1 MEQGKR
7 TTPKERRKKEK
18 SKSKLPCYNRHETQ
32 IVLGKMNQ
40 RLPFLIAIFLALVFR
55 TLCFAESIQGIGSGE
70 GSHYFEYN
78 KSRSINARDYGL
90 LPGSSMDQSSML
102 ARAIKYASESKEID
116 SVYVPEG
123 TYQFT
128 QSIWLKAGVS
138 FIGAG
143 PGKTVFTGKNP
154 KAFLIRAK
162 RVDFGDAVIANMTIS
177 NLERALLITN
187 SRNLNFQNVEFKGGM
202 VRFEKSENIT
212 FEGNIFNDNLGKGG
226 YAGSGCKNIR
236 IVRNTFNSIENGSI
250 NLSGHQNSYVA
261 NNHITASK
269 LIDSGYAGIRLPN
282 GARNNVVENN
292 FIQNHGR
299 GLFMLS
305 SSENNIV
312 RNNTVRSTMYQGVLI
327 QSSNNLL
334 EKNTIIDAG
343 MEAIYVTNASA
354 ENSPTPSVANGN
366 RILENII
373 YDTQPFRASRCIGLK
388 ICSQKNLIK
397 GNRVSMNHGRDF
409 KSIRLDLGNQ
419 EVNNL
424 YVKEAELAGARELG
438 THQKYKPEQPV
449 VDWIKA
455 VIAFDSAL
463 FPKVWSK
470 EIYNEI
476 DEHKPGAMDEFCKE
490 FLALHAKLWVDEF
503 PGAKDEDFTY
513 SYAGYDTK
521 GEVTISYKGKEV
533 DPKLI
538 STLPVVL
545 ENGSWKIAIV
555 PGP

>member
-1 MEQGKR
+1 MVAKRTRR
-7 TTPKERRKKEK
+7 TTPKERRKKER
-18 SKSKLPCYNRHETQ
+18 SKSKLYFHNWEDAQ

-40 RLPFLIAIFLALVFR
+40 RLAFLSATFLAVVLQA
-55 TLCFAESIQGIGSGE
+55 LCFAESIQGVGAGE
-70 GSHYFEYN
+70 GEHYLEYN
-78 KSRSINARDYGL
+78 RSRSINARDYGL
-90 LPGSSMDQSSML
+90 IPGSSMDQSSML
-102 ARAIKYASESKEID
+102 ARAIKYASEKKEVD
-116 SVYVPEG
+116 CVYVPEG

-138 FIGAG
+138 LIGAG
-143 PGKTVFTGKNP
+143 SGKTVFIGKNP

-162 RVDFGDAVIANMTIS
+162 RVDFGDAVIANMTVS
-177 NLERALLITN
+177 NSERALLITD
-187 SRNLNFQNVEFKGGM
+187 SRNLSFQNVEFKGGM
-202 VRFEKSENIT
+202 VRFEKSENVT

-236 IVRNTFNSIENGSI
+236 IVKNTFNSIENGSI

-299 GLFMLS
+299 GLFILS

-312 RNNTVRSTMYQGVLI
+312 RNNTVKSTMYQGVLI

-343 MEAIYVTNASA
+343 MEAIYVTDANA

-373 YDTQPFRASRCIGLK
+373 YDTKSLRSSRCIGLK
-388 ICSQKNLIK
+388 IGSRENLIK

-409 KSIRLDLGNQ
+409 KSIRLDSGN
-419 EVNNL
+419 EDAKNL
-424 YVKEAELAGARELG
+424 YIKEAGLEGARE
-438 THQKYKPEQPV
+438 
-449 VDWIKA
+449 
-455 VIAFDSAL
+455 
-463 FPKVWSK
+463 
-470 EIYNEI
+470 
-476 DEHKPGAMDEFCKE
+476 
-490 FLALHAKLWVDEF
+490 
-503 PGAKDEDFTY
+503 
-513 SYAGYDTK
+513 
-521 GEVTISYKGKEV
+521 
-533 DPKLI
+533 
-538 STLPVVL
+538 
-545 ENGSWKIAIV
+545 
-555 PGP
+555 